1 MLGCDISHGY
11 EPNCNSSNV
20 RRLIINLQHKLMSIQ
35 ICSLL
40 HKARLEGLQLVSH
53 IAGYRYMSK
62 NRVVTARVNVA
73 EWSNATD
80 SKSVG
85 ETRAGSNPAV
95 HDHPFSLP

>member
-1 MLGCDISHGY
+1 MLGCDISHGH
-11 EPNCNSSNV
+11 EPNCNSTNV

-35 ICSLL
+35 ACSLL
-40 HKARLEGLQLVSH
+40 HKARLERPVSH
-53 IAGYRYMSK
+53 NAGYRYMK
-62 NRVVTARVNVA
+62 KYGFVTARVNVA